1 MGLLV
6 LAAVAGLAAVERR
19 GFLQAMLSRPVILGP
34 LCGLA
39 LGDLGAGLLLGAV
52 LELLFLGAVS
62 LGASMALHETVATAA
77 IAGGAALAGQRL
89 GGQQVAVAALAVAVG
104 LPLAIAGRLAEAAFD
119 KGNQRLDER
128 ARRLLLAGD
137 ARGAMRCNLLGLAA
151 PFALSAL
158 LAPLGA
164 AAIGAAA
171 TLLLTAVPRLAR
183 PLELAFAA
191 FAALACAAAARS
203 LRTARAPFFFFGSAG
218 TLLVILAL
226 GRLHR

>member
-19 GFLQAMLSRPVILGP
+19 GFLQAMLSRPVMLGP

-39 LGDLGAGLLLGAV
+39 LGDLGSGLLLGAV

-104 LPLAIAGRLAEAAFD
+104 LPLAIVGRVAEAFFD

-137 ARGAMRCNLLGLAA
+137 TRGAMRCNLLGLAA

-171 TLLLTAVPRLAR
+171 AGLLAAAPRLAE
-183 PLELAFAA
+183 PLEMGFAA

-203 LRTARAPFFFFGSAG
+203 LRAARAPFFFFGSAG
-218 TLLVILAL
+218 TLLLILAL

>member
-1 MGLLV
+1 MGLLA

-19 GFLQAMLSRPVILGP
+19 GFLQAMLSRPVMLGP

-39 LGDLGAGLLLGAV
+39 LGDGATGLFLGAI

-89 GGQQVAVAALAVAVG
+89 GGQVVASAALAVALG
-104 LPLAIAGRLAEAAFD
+104 LPLAVAGRVAEAAFD
-119 KGNQRLDER
+119 KSNQRLDER
-128 ARRLLLAGD
+128 ARRLLVAGD
-137 ARGAMRCNLLGLAA
+137 VRGAMRCNLLGLAA

-164 AAIGAAA
+164 AAIGAA
-171 TLLLTAVPRLAR
+171 TAAALVAAPRLAR
-183 PLELAFAA
+183 PLELGFAA
-191 FAALACAAAARS
+191 FAALSCAAAARA
-203 LRTARAPFFFFGSAG
+203 LRSARAPFFFFSTA
-218 TLLVILAL
+218 TAALAALAL

>member
-1 MGLLV
+1 VGLLA

-19 GFLQAMLSRPVILGP
+19 GFLQAMLSRPVMLGP

-39 LGDLGAGLLLGAV
+39 LGDGGTGLFLGAT

-77 IAGGAALAGQRL
+77 IAGGAAIAGQRL
-89 GGQQVAVAALAVAVG
+89 GGQAVAGAALAVALG
-104 LPLAIAGRLAEAAFD
+104 LPLALAGRLSEAAFD
-119 KGNQRLDER
+119 RSNQRLDER

-137 ARGAMRCNLLGLAA
+137 VRGAMRCNLLGLAA
-151 PFALSAL
+151 PFSLSAL

-164 AAIGAAA
+164 VAIGAAA
-171 TLLLTAVPRLAR
+171 TAVLGAFPHLAR
-183 PLELAFAA
+183 PLELGFAA
-191 FAALACAAAARS
+191 FAALACAAAARA
-203 LRTARAPFFFFGSAG
+203 LRSARAPFFFFGSAAG
-218 TLLVILAL
+218 ALAALAL